1 MSQHLTSL
9 AVANSVYLTG
19 YRAEIVGVS
28 FGDVDPLSIKTVT
41 HYEKALEEAEK
52 QGIQIRVFL
61 LCNPH
66 NPLGEYVLILV
77 VISSNRVPGRCY
89 TPGVLKA
96 YMQFCQKHNLH
107 LISDEVYALSVW
119 KNPEA
124 PDAPEF
130 TSALAINP
138 DGLID
143 RGLLHIL
150 WGMGKVWHC
159 IAKEPRN

>member
-1 MSQHLTSL
+1 MIQHLTSL
-9 AVANSVYLTG
+9 AVANSVHLTG

-28 FGDVDPLSIKTVT
+28 FGDVDPFSIETVT
-41 HYEKALEEAEK
+41 YYEKALEEAEM
-52 QGIQIRVFL
+52 QGIRVTVFL

-66 NPLGEYVLILV
+66 NPLCEHVLIFIVL
-77 VISSNRVPGRCY
+77 SSNRLPGRCY
-89 TPGVLKA
+89 TPEVLKV

-124 PDAPEF
+124 PGAPDF

-138 DGLID
+138 NGLID
-143 RGLLHIL
+143 RDMLHVL
-150 WGMGKVWHC
+150 CGMGKVGTV
-159 IAKEPRN
+159 